1 MLSNFIIRSTAA
13 FGGTPFRLNKC
24 TALGSAGTGA
34 AAGASAGGVP
44 GALVGGA
51 LGIAGSLIGGL
62 FGKRNTDKTN
72 ELNYKI
78 MQEQN
83 RFNAAEAQK
92 LREWQEMMY
101 RMYGTSSAKA
111 NDMRAAGLN
120 ALLGDVSASGNV
132 GSGASASGAESA
144 QMMPADYSFI
154 GDAAQRGL
162 TAYNT
167 TRSVDASVSL
177 QKSQENVNKSIE
189 GVNMAQKG
197 LMRSQTDMQKM
208 TYRFAMDT
216 YQNRLLQEQFKAEL
230 SNWQGFDAMYDA
242 RLKAFSLYNVMPREV
257 EKNVAQTMSF
267 YASAF
272 RDIANGKY
280 TLKQTENYGRWLSIQ
295 QTFAHAATVQS
306 SAALMQ
312 GRAALT
318 NADANASYL
327 KKLGG
332 YYGSLTSGQN
342 MTNEMSRYYT
352 DFMLGKMPISKA
364 EYILRQTPYK
374 HLLDLNIQQNEW
386 SLNKL
391 MQEPDLIRSL
401 SGMYKS
407 ETSLTNKRVDS
418 YDTDKIFE
426 RGESVTRMFK
436 NVSDGI
442 GNFTPKP
449 KSRLNKRSST
459 GGEPTPSPSGK
470 SWLDA
475 YRENP
480 NYSPT
485 GY

>member
-1 MLSNFIIRSTAA
+1 MLSNIIIRSAAA

-34 AAGASAGGVP
+34 AAGAAAGGVP

-62 FGKRNTDKTN
+62 FGKHNTNKTN
-72 ELNYKI
+72 DMNYKI

-83 RFNAAEAQK
+83 KFNAAEAKK
-92 LREWQEMMY
+92 LRDWQEMMY

-132 GSGASASGAESA
+132 GSGAAATAAESA
-144 QMMPADYSFI
+144 QMMPTDYSFI
-154 GDAAQRGL
+154 ADAANSGL
-162 TAYNT
+162 TGYNT
-167 TRSVDASVSL
+167 MRSVDASVSL

-189 GVNMAQKG
+189 GINAAQKG
-197 LMRSQTDMQKM
+197 LIESQTDMQKM
-208 TYRFAMDT
+208 TYKFAQDT

-230 SNWQGFDAMYDA
+230 ANWQGFDAMYDA
-242 RLKAFSLYNVMPREV
+242 RLKAFSLYNVMPQEV

-272 RDIANGKY
+272 RDIADGKY

-295 QTFAHAATVQS
+295 QTFAHAATVQGQ
-306 SAALMQ
+306 AALMQ

-318 NADANASYL
+318 NANANASYL
-327 KKLGG
+327 KQLGG

-342 MTNEMSRYYT
+342 MSNDMQRYYT

-364 EYILRQTPYK
+364 ESILRQTPYK

-418 YDTDKIFE
+418 YDIDKIFE
-426 RGESVTRMFK
+426 RGESVSRMVK
-436 NVSDGI
+436 NISDGI
-442 GNFTPKP
+442 SNFTPK
-449 KSRLNKRSST
+449 SRFKKGSST
-459 GGEPTPSPSGK
+459 GGEPTPPSSGK

-485 GY
+485 GYR

>member
-1 MLSNFIIRSTAA
+1 MLSNIISWSTAA
-13 FGGTPFRLNKC
+13 FGGTPFRFSKC
-24 TALGSAGTGA
+24 TALGSAGSGASAGA
-34 AAGASAGGVP
+34 AAGGVP

-51 LGIAGSLIGGL
+51 LGIASSLVGGL
-62 FGKRNTDKTN
+62 FGKHNTDKTN
-72 ELNYKI
+72 EMNYKI

-83 RFNAAEAQK
+83 KFNAAEAEK
-92 LREWQEMMY
+92 LRNWQEMMY

-111 NDMRAAGLN
+111 TDMRAAGLN

-132 GSGASASGAESA
+132 GSGASATAADSA
-144 QMMPADYSFI
+144 QMMPTDYSFI
-154 GDAAQRGL
+154 ADAAGNGL
-162 TAYNT
+162 AGYNT
-167 TRSVDASVSL
+167 MRSVDASVAL

-189 GVNMAQKG
+189 GINVAQKG
-197 LMRSQTDMQKM
+197 LIESQTDMQKM
-208 TYRFAMDT
+208 TYKFAQDT

-230 SNWQGFDAMYDA
+230 ANWQGFDAMYDA
-242 RLKAFSLYNVMPREV
+242 RLKAFSLYNVMPQEV

-272 RDIANGKY
+272 RDIADGKY

-306 SAALMQ
+306 QAALMQ
-312 GRAALT
+312 GRAAIT
-318 NADANASYL
+318 NANANASYL
-327 KKLGG
+327 KQLGG
-332 YYGSLTSGQN
+332 YYGSLTSGQR
-342 MTNEMSRYYT
+342 MSNDIQRYYT
-352 DFMLGKMPISKA
+352 DFMLGRMPIGKA
-364 EYILRQTPYK
+364 ESILRQTPYK

-442 GNFTPKP
+442 SNFTPKP
-449 KSRLNKRSST
+449 RFNKGSST
-459 GGEPTPSPSGK
+459 GSGESTPPPSGK

-485 GY
+485 GYR

>member
-1 MLSNFIIRSTAA
+1 MMSSMILRSTAA
-13 FGGTPFRLNKC
+13 FGGSPFRLRKC
-24 TALGSAGTGA
+24 TALSSAAGGA
-34 AAGASAGGVP
+34 AGGSVVGGVP

-51 LGIAGSLIGGL
+51 LGFASSLLGGL
-62 FGKRNTDKTN
+62 FGNHNTNKIN
-72 ELNYKI
+72 QMNYRI

-83 RFNAAEAQK
+83 RFSAEEAK
-92 LREWQEMMY
+92 KNRDWQELMY
-101 RMYGTSSAKA
+101 RMFGTSSAKA

-120 ALLGDVSASGNV
+120 PLLGDVSASGSV
-132 GSGASASGAESA
+132 GSGAAASPAESA
-144 QMMPADYSFI
+144 QMLPTDYSFI
-154 GDAAQRGL
+154 GDAANKGL
-162 TAYNT
+162 YAYNT

-189 GVNMAQKG
+189 GVNMAHKG
-197 LMRSQTDMQKM
+197 LMESQTDMQRM
-208 TYRFAMDT
+208 TYKFAQDT

-230 SNWQGFDAMYDA
+230 ENWRGFDAMYDA
-242 RLKAFSLYNVMPREV
+242 RLKAFSLYNVMPQEV

-272 RDIANGKY
+272 RDIAAGKY
-280 TLKQTENYGRWLSIQ
+280 TLKQTENYSKWLSIQ
-295 QTFAHAATVQS
+295 QTFAHAATVQGQ
-306 SAALMQ
+306 AALMQ
-312 GRAALT
+312 GRAAIT
-318 NADANASYL
+318 NANANASYL
-327 KKLGG
+327 KQLGG
-332 YYGSLTSGQN
+332 YYGSLTLGQH
-342 MTNEMSRYYT
+342 MSNDMQRYYT
-352 DFMLGKMPISKA
+352 DFMLGKMPIGKA
-364 EYILRQTPYK
+364 ETILRQTPYK

-442 GNFTPKP
+442 SNFTPK
-449 KSRLNKRSST
+449 SRGKLGSAS
-459 GGEPTPSPSGK
+459 GSPTPPPSGK

-485 GY
+485 GYQ

>member
-1 MLSNFIIRSTAA
+1 MLSNIIIRSTAA

-24 TALGSAGTGA
+24 TALGSTGAGAATGA
-34 AAGASAGGVP
+34 AVGGVP

-51 LGIAGSLIGGL
+51 LGIASSLIGGL

-72 ELNYKI
+72 EWNYRI

-83 RFNAAEAQK
+83 RFNSAEAKK
-92 LREWQEMMY
+92 LRDWQEMMY

-120 ALLGDVSASGNV
+120 ALLGDVSASGSV
-132 GSGASASGAESA
+132 GSGTAATAAESA
-144 QMMPADYSFI
+144 QMMPTDYSFI
-154 GDAAQRGL
+154 GDAANSGL
-162 TAYNT
+162 AAYNT

-177 QKSQENVNKSIE
+177 QKSQENVNKSVE

-197 LMRSQTDMQKM
+197 FLESQTDMQKM
-208 TYRFAMDT
+208 TYKFAMDT
-216 YQNRLLQEQFKAEL
+216 YNNRLLQEQFKAEL
-230 SNWQGFDAMYDA
+230 SNWQGFDAMYNA
-242 RLKAFSLYNVMPREV
+242 RLKAFSLYNIMPQEV

-272 RDIANGKY
+272 RDIADGKY

-318 NADANASYL
+318 NASANASYL
-327 KKLGG
+327 NKLSG

-364 EYILRQTPYK
+364 ESILRQTPYR

-391 MQEPDLIRSL
+391 MEEPDLIRSL

-407 ETSLTNKRVDS
+407 EGALTNKRVQS

-426 RGESVTRMFK
+426 RGESVSRMVK

-442 GNFTPKP
+442 SNFMPKP
-449 KSRLNKRSST
+449 RFNKGSSS
-459 GGEPTPSPSGK
+459 GESTPPPSGK

-480 NYSPT
+480 NYNPT
-485 GY
+485 GHK

>member
-1 MLSNFIIRSTAA
+1 MLSSIIIRSTAA

-24 TALGSAGTGA
+24 TALSSAGGGA
-34 AAGASAGGVP
+34 AAGAAAGGVP
-44 GALVGGA
+44 GALIGGA
-51 LGIAGSLIGGL
+51 LGVASSLFGGL
-62 FGKRNTDKTN
+62 FGKHNTDKTN
-72 ELNYKI
+72 AMNYKI

-83 RFNAAEAQK
+83 RFNAAEAKK
-92 LREWQEMMY
+92 LRDWQEMMY
-101 RMYGTSSAKA
+101 SMYGTSSAKA

-132 GSGASASGAESA
+132 GSGASATAAESA
-144 QMMPADYSFI
+144 QMMPTDYSFI
-154 GDAAQRGL
+154 ADAADSGL
-162 TAYNT
+162 AGYNT
-167 TRSVDASVSL
+167 MRSVDASVSL

-189 GVNMAQKG
+189 GINVAQKG
-197 LMRSQTDMQKM
+197 LIESQTDMQKM
-208 TYRFAMDT
+208 TYKFAQDT
-216 YQNRLLQEQFKAEL
+216 YQNRLLQEHFKAEL
-230 SNWQGFDAMYDA
+230 ANWQGFDAMFDA
-242 RLKAFSLYNVMPREV
+242 RLKAFSLYNVMPHEV

-272 RDIANGKY
+272 RDIADGKY

-318 NADANASYL
+318 NANANVSYL

-332 YYGSLTSGQN
+332 YYDSLTSGQN

-352 DFMLGKMPISKA
+352 DFMLGKMPIGKA
-364 EYILRQTPYK
+364 ESILRQTPYR

-426 RGESVTRMFK
+426 RGESVSRMVK
-436 NVSDGI
+436 NISDGI
-442 GNFTPKP
+442 SNFTPKP
-449 KSRLNKRSST
+449 RLNKDSSA
-459 GGEPTPSPSGK
+459 GSESTPPPSGK

-485 GY
+485 GYR